1 MRVDKMLRTFKSN
14 KKEKTP
20 NKEMSKTEKK
30 GEKRSTK
37 VRGRARGVG
46 LGRWK
51 GWVYIRELRT
61 FSPPIP
67 RRILGLNITYY

>member
-1 MRVDKMLRTFKSN
+1 
-14 KKEKTP
+14 
-20 NKEMSKTEKK
+20 MSKTEKK